1 MDNYDRMKTKLRKL
15 LFGDRQTF
23 AERIVAVKLK
33 AEQEELKKELSK
45 VEIDSEIEN
54 IVV

>member
-15 LFGDRQTF
+15 LFGDRLTYS
-23 AERIVAVKLK
+23 ERVVTLK
-33 AEQEELKKELSK
+33 KKEEQEELKKELSK